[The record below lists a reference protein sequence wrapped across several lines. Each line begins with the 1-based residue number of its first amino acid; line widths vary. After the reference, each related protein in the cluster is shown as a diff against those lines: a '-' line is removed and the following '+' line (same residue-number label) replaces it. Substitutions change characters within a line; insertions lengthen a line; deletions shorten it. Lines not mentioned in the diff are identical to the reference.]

1 MSPRAVAALRAV
13 VYDGRTVSAVPR
25 PELSPG
31 RGEVLVRPVRVG
43 VTPAD
48 LQVAESCLK
57 FRGVLGHEFV
67 GVVEKAAD
75 GAGAPWVGKRVVGS
89 PVVSCGVCER
99 CRAGLSAHCADRRVL
114 GLHDRDGCWADRF
127 AIPASNLVEVPK
139 SVGDDAALLSGVAGT
154 ALHAARATRLEG
166 KTYVSIIGDNALALI
181 AVQVFAK
188 LNASVRVLGFEPARF
203 SVCDRWRLKHRHAD
217 EVGRRQDQD
226 VVFEC
231 SGTARGAE
239 LATRLVR
246 PRGRVLL
253 ASPSPGVPRQALPD
267 TGPVLDSVTVAVG
280 EIEVV
285 GIGRGSIRDGLDA
298 LARGQ
303 IDTSGLVTR
312 RGVMFDPAAAFDL
325 AREPGCVRLSVEEP
339 RR

>member
-1 MSPRAVAALRAV
+1 MSPRAVAAQRSV
-13 VYDGRTVSAVPR
+13 VYDGRTVSALSR
-25 PELSPG
+25 PERAPG
-31 RGEVLVRPVRVG
+31 PGEVLVRPLRVG

-48 LQVAESCLK
+48 LQVVESCGK
-57 FRGVLGHEFV
+57 FRGVMGHEFV
-67 GVVEKAAD
+67 GVVEKASD
-75 GAGAPWVGKRVVGS
+75 VAGAPWVGKRVVGS
-89 PVVSCGVCER
+89 PVVSCGMCER
-99 CRAGLSAHCADRRVL
+99 CTAGLSAHCADRRVL

-127 AIPASNLVEVPK
+127 AIPAANLVEVPK
-139 SVGDDAALLSGVAGT
+139 TLGDDAALLSGVAGT
-154 ALHAARATRLEG
+154 ALHAARATRIEG

-188 LNASVRVLGFEPARF
+188 LNTSVRVLGFEPARF
-203 SVCDRWRLKHRHAD
+203 SICDRWRLKHRHAD

-253 ASPSPGVPRQALPD
+253 AALSPSVPRQALPD
-267 TGPVLDSVTVAVG
+267 TGPVLDAVAIAAG
-280 EIEVV
+280 EIEAV
-285 GIGRGSIRDGLDA
+285 GVGRGSVRDGLDA

-312 RGVMFDPAAAFDL
+312 RGVMFDPAAAFEF
-325 AREPGCVRLSVEEP
+325 AREPGCVRLSVEEL

>member
-13 VYDGRTVSAVPR
+13 MYDGRTVGAVSR
-25 PELSPG
+25 PEPAPG
-31 RGEVLVRPVRVG
+31 AGEVIVRPVRVG

-67 GVVEKAAD
+67 GVVERASD

-89 PVVSCGVCER
+89 PVMSCGVCER
-99 CRAGLSAHCADRRVL
+99 CRAGLSAHCADRRVM
-114 GLHDRDGCWADRF
+114 GLHDRDGCWAERF
-127 AIPASNLVEVPK
+127 AIPAANLVEVPK
-139 SVGDDAALLSGVAGT
+139 ALVDDAALLAGVAGM
-154 ALHAARATRLEG
+154 ALHAARATRIEG

-181 AVQVFAK
+181 AAQVFAK
-188 LNASVRVLGFEPARF
+188 LNTSVRVLGFEPARF
-203 SVCDRWRLKHRHAD
+203 SICDRWRLKHRHAD

-246 PRGRVLL
+246 PRGRVLV
-253 ASPSPGVPRQALPD
+253 ASLSPGVPRQALPD
-267 TGPVLDSVTVAVG
+267 TGPVLDEVAIAAGEVEVTGV
-280 EIEVV
+280 
-285 GIGRGSIRDGLDA
+285 GRGSVRDGLDA

-312 RGVMFDPAAAFDL
+312 RGVMFDPAGAFEL